1 MKIILLEKQI
11 KQLITKVAINEQQAS
26 EFAGGTDAQRIT
38 HAFLS
43 KNFSLPDGSKHEN
56 YFYGANIKDVINM
69 SKNNDRNKY
78 LSIFEP
84 HNTYTKNPNDVSHYM
99 DSIYV
104 NDDYLINSGSK
115 TFTFTNGMVFASH
128 NGLLALVRAMD
139 HMGGN
144 GGMLTISFGSNTS
157 GKKSETE
164 RTGGGVNFNSD
175 RAMNQG
181 PSINGVNHTL
191 VMLSISPY
199 YRRFANF
206 DGLDITLTNDKIIE
220 LVNQK
225 INNTVMG
232 YSGFMDYN
240 RSEEIVKNLIP
251 KGYITKID
259 FDITPLAEKLIS
271 LQQINEEQVNSYGG
285 KNKFYN
291 EDKKEQ
297 IESLSMS
304 IEGGMVEKIKEA
316 YLKNFEIYVKNY
328 LPNSAAQLIPRI
340 NSVKFDHD
348 WLSEWYYIAFNSW
361 NGGSFQ
367 TSSNLTKKETK
378 YKTGN

>member
-1 MKIILLEKQI
+1 MKIILLENQI
-11 KQLITKVAINEQQAS
+11 KKLITKMVINEQQQQAS
-26 EFAGGTDAQRIT
+26 EFGGGTDAQRIT
-38 HAFLS
+38 HALLT
-43 KNFSLPDGSKHEN
+43 KNFSLPDGAKHEN
-56 YFYGANIKDVINM
+56 YFYGANIADVIAM
-69 SKNNDRNKY
+69 SKSNDRSKF
-78 LSIFEP
+78 LSIFKP
-84 HNTYTKNPNDVSHYM
+84 FNTYTKNPNDISNYM

-157 GKKSETE
+157 GKKSESE
-164 RTGGGVNFNSD
+164 RIGGGVSFNSD

-181 PSINGVNHTL
+181 ISINGINHTL

-206 DGLDITLTNDKIIE
+206 SGLDITLTNDKIIE
-220 LVNQK
+220 MVNQK
-225 INNTVMG
+225 INDISMG
-232 YSGFMDYN
+232 YSGFMDFN
-240 RSEEIVKNLIP
+240 RREEIVKNLIP
-251 KGYITKID
+251 KGFITKID
-259 FDITPLAEKLIS
+259 FDVTPLAQKLIS

-285 KNKFYN
+285 KTKFYS

-304 IEGGMVEKIKEA
+304 MEGDMVGKIKEA

-328 LPNSAAQLIPRI
+328 LPNSASQLIPRI
-340 NSVKFDHD
+340 NSVNFKHE
-348 WLSEWYYIAFNSW
+348 WLSES
-361 NGGSFQ
+361 
-367 TSSNLTKKETK
+367 
-378 YKTGN
+378 